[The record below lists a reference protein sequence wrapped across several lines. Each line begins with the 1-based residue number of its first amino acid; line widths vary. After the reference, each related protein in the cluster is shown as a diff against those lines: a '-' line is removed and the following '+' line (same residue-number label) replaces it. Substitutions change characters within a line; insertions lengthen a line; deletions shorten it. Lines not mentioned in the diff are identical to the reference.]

1 MATVLP
7 TSITAQGPQNSNVS
21 SPRTRI
27 PIAAGLTI
35 RDNLSLIAVSGSP
48 QPAVPPVVAPGPV
61 FSGGLTYTSFNDWYY
76 RIHIIPTAVS
86 LGNLSGDTT
95 REVQVWNAFFV
106 AKPLQAFSL
115 VNGDGITVT
124 EPITP
129 PADIGPL
136 QLLKYVLNVSST
148 GPAVIDATLTWTI
161 DGRDYVVP
169 ITGRRSVVFPFRPNW
184 ADRFSETL
192 SWTTTVT
199 TAWSGKEQRMSIARY
214 PRRRIDYSFQAV
226 GEGARLLDALLF
238 GWMGRYYSMPLW
250 HEESRL
256 VVPAPATTTALVVDT
271 TRMSLAV
278 GSTVVLYR
286 DEFHYEVGE
295 VLSFGPQ
302 LIQLKGLLNEAWPAG
317 TKVIPSLSGMPSAG
331 LQTTRVLPAVNA
343 SGVSFLIDPSSPLL
357 RLPDAPAP
365 LQYLGTELYM
375 EETDWAK
382 NLDVPYSSNR
392 REIDNQI
399 GPILVTRRGSYP
411 AVGRSFRWT
420 CRDREYADNLR
431 AFFARRRGRFSPV
444 WMPSGTEDFILAQ
457 PVDPVSP
464 SIVVNK
470 SQFGSLIWPSKL
482 KRDIVIRL
490 RSGAYFTR
498 RIIDVAEGENVSI
511 LTLDQGFGQ
520 AFAPSD
526 VRRISFLG
534 FYRLANDS
542 ITFNWQT
549 NYVATVETDFI
560 LTEPDQ

>member
-1 MATVLP
+1 MATLVP
-7 TSITAQGPQNSNVS
+7 DVIAAQGPRNANLQT
-21 SPRTRI
+21 PRTHI
-27 PIAAGLTI
+27 PFAAGMTI
-35 RDNLSLIAVSGSP
+35 ADNTSAVSLSAAM
-48 QPAVPPVVAPGPV
+48 QPIVPPSPAPTPLY
-61 FSGGLTYTSFNDWYY
+61 GGTSTYTTFNDWYY
-76 RIHIIPTAVS
+76 RIHIIPTSIS

-95 REVQVWNAFFV
+95 RDVLVWNANFV
-106 AKPLQAFSL
+106 SKPLQGFSL
-115 VNGDGITVT
+115 LNGDGITVD

-129 PADIGPL
+129 PATIGPL
-136 QLLKYVLNVSST
+136 RSLNYVINVSST
-148 GPAVIDATLTWTI
+148 GPAIIDAVLTWTI

-184 ADRFSETL
+184 SDRFSETL

-214 PRRRIDYSFQAV
+214 PRRRIDYSFHAV

-256 VVPAPATTTALVVDT
+256 TVPAPASTTALVVDT
-271 TRMSLAV
+271 TRMSIAV
-278 GSTVVLYR
+278 GSTVLLYR

-295 VLSFGPQ
+295 VANFGPQ
-302 LIQLKGLLNEAWPAG
+302 FIQLKGLLNTAWPAG
-317 TKVIPSLSGMPSAG
+317 TKVIPSLSGMPSAD
-331 LQTTRVLPAVNA
+331 LQTTRVLPSINA
-343 SGVSFLIDPSSPLL
+343 SGASFLIDPSSPLL
-357 RLPDAPAP
+357 RLPDIPAP

-399 GPILVTRRGSYP
+399 GPILVTRRGAYP
-411 AVGRSFRWT
+411 TVGRSFRWT
-420 CRDREYADNLR
+420 CRDRAYADNLR

-444 WMPSGTEDFILAQ
+444 WMPSGTEDFVLAQ

-470 SQFGSLIWPSKL
+470 SQFGSLVWPSKL
-482 KRDIVIRL
+482 KRDIVIRM
-490 RSGAYFTR
+490 RSGAYFVR
-498 RIIDVAEGENVSI
+498 RIIDVAEGDNVSI